1 MDVDEVGKE
10 RPATPKH
17 YGVSSRGSAQPTR
30 ILPFKQPAMVIG
42 SGVLGL
48 TRRPTRILRSE
59 RWSGPR
65 SRPGSQAFW
74 DYGPA
79 LHRGVGAFVMPDP
92 WNTDMTAA
100 PPTSSAVY
108 ESGPLWAGRDGDW
121 ILHQSQPSGWGP
133 STDYPCPCPGSC
145 ARRSVQ
151 FVPVRRPSVPSGRS
165 APAQVGRPLERSRS
179 RAPYS
184 TSAMAPR

>member
-1 MDVDEVGKE
+1 
-10 RPATPKH
+10 
-17 YGVSSRGSAQPTR
+17 
-30 ILPFKQPAMVIG
+30 MVIE

-48 TRRPTRILRSE
+48 TRRTTRILRSE

-108 ESGPLWAGRDGDW
+108 ESGPLWAGRDGDRV
-121 ILHQSQPSGWGP
+121 LHQSQPSGWGP
-133 STDYPCPCPGSC
+133 STDYPCPCSNEHHSLSLLSD
-145 ARRSVQ
+145 RSPSTGLRT
-151 FVPVRRPSVPSGRS
+151 VP
-165 APAQVGRPLERSRS
+165 PLLFAIT
-179 RAPYS
+179 RA
-184 TSAMAPR
+184 